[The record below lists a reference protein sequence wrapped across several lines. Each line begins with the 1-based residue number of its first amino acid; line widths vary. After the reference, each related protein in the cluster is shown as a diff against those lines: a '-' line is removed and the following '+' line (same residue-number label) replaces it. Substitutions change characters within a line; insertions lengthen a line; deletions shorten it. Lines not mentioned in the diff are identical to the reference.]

1 MYTVGSLFSGI
12 GGIDLAFSWAGLD
25 VRWQV
30 EIEPFC
36 QAVLKKH
43 SAQYWPNARILNDIR
58 TTTGHELGTVDVM
71 AGGFPCQ
78 DISIAGKR
86 QGIKQGTRSGLW
98 LEFARLIGEIRPRIV
113 LLENVAAIT
122 TLGGTQ
128 VIADLTTLGY
138 SAEWG
143 IIPASAVGAPHRRER
158 WFCVAYPMSQR
169 WGSSWHGQEYSNDL
183 DRIDS
188 SYQFSGRSIELGI
201 SSHSPSVGNSEC
213 QRWEGITQRQI
224 QQSEIFA
231 AGCENVDNPLCSG
244 FDRQPRGRAIA
255 ISTDGYQPDAGA
267 AQSILG
273 RAVNGLSRQLDGV
286 RWPARPNEPQH
297 DWEAPRTV
305 TEKTKDRT
313 KRLKALGNAVVPQVV
328 YPLAV
333 AIKEYLEAQDSQA
346 R

>member
-201 SSHSPSVGNSEC
+201 SSHSPSVGN
-213 QRWEGITQRQI
+213 
-224 QQSEIFA
+224 
-231 AGCENVDNPLCSG
+231 PLSGG

-255 ISTDGYQPDAGA
+255 ISTNGYQPDAGA

>member
-12 GGIDLAFSWAGLD
+12 GGIDLAFSWAGFD

-30 EIEPFC
+30 EIELFC

-43 SAQYWPNARILNDIR
+43 SAQYWPNAKVLSDVTRV
-58 TTTGHELGTVDVM
+58 TGYELGAVDIMV
-71 AGGFPCQ
+71 GGFPCQ
-78 DISIAGKR
+78 DVSIAGKR

-98 LEFARLIGEIRPRIV
+98 LEFARLIGELRPRIV

-128 VIADLTTLGY
+128 VIADLTALGY

-158 WFCVAYPMSQR
+158 WFCVAYA
-169 WGSSWHGQEYSNDL
+169 HC
-183 DRIDS
+183 DR
-188 SYQFSGRSIELGI
+188 QHTQLRRSRSKTKVTPTGDQW
-201 SSHSPSVGNSEC
+201 SHVGNPEC

-231 AGCENVDNPLCSG
+231 AGCENVGDPLSG
-244 FDRQPRGRAIA
+244 RCDRQPWGRAISLSA
-255 ISTDGYQPDAGA
+255 NGYQPNAGA
-267 AQSILG
+267 TQSILG
-273 RAVNGLSRQLDGV
+273 RAVNGLSRRMDGD
-286 RWPARPNEPQH
+286 RWPARPNEQQH
-297 DWEAPRTV
+297 DWEAPRTI

-328 YPLAV
+328 YPIAV